1 MRLISMPRL
10 RQDTNRYPDVKKQIE
25 NWCDVVKKANWQNLE
40 QVRKNYREAESV
52 GNFTVF
58 NLKGNHYRLIVGIN
72 YETQTIYYKYFLT
85 HSEYDKERWKN
96 DPYF

>member
-1 MRLISMPRL
+1 MKLISISSL
-10 RQDTNRYPDVKKQIE
+10 RQDTSPYPDVKKQIE
-25 NWCDVVKKANWQNLE
+25 NWCNVVKKANWQNLE

-96 DPYF
+96 DHYF

>member
-10 RQDTNRYPDVKKQIE
+10 RQDASRYPDVKKQIE
-25 NWCDVVKKANWQNLE
+25 NWYDVVKKANWQNLE
-40 QVRKNYREAESV
+40 QVRKNYREAEAV
-52 GNFTVF
+52 GNFTIF

-72 YETQTIYYKYFLT
+72 YENETIYYKYFLT

>member
-1 MRLISMPRL
+1 MRFLSISRL
-10 RQDTNRYPDVKKQIE
+10 RQGTGRYPDVKKQIE
-25 NWCDVVKKANWQNLE
+25 NWYDVVRKANWQNLE

-72 YETQTIYYKYFLT
+72 YENQTIYYKYFLT
-85 HSEYDKERWKN
+85 HSEYDKGRWKN
-96 DPYF
+96 DP

>member
-25 NWCDVVKKANWQNLE
+25 HWYDVVKKANWQNLE
-40 QVRKNYREAESV
+40 QVRANYREAEAV